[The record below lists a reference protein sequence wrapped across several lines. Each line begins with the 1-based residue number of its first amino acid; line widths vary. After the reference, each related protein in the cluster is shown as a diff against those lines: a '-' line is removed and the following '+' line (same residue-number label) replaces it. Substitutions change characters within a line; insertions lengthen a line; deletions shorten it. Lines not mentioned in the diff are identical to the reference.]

1 MQEQIKSDTP
11 DTETLEAVSKFIK
24 AKMKDFKES
33 NINLMK
39 EIVNTF
45 SVIAENCDAINKRTF
60 HVAMQFFIEKIGDI
74 KMSTSIKEMLLFA
87 AEKVSPKYISL
98 QTIKYASTTKAPKNI
113 QESCIILVSICDD
126 FGVSGI
132 PMQETIGF
140 AKLAA
145 AHATPAVR

>member
-1 MQEQIKSDTP
+1 M
-11 DTETLEAVSKFIK
+11 LEAVSKFVK

-39 EIVNTF
+39 EIIATF
-45 SVIAENCDAINKRTF
+45 NSIAQNCDAINKRTF
-60 HVAMQFFIEKIGDI
+60 QVAMQFFIDKIGDI
-74 KMSTSIKEMLLFA
+74 KMTVQIKEMLVLA

-98 QTIKYASTTKAPKNI
+98 QTIKYASTAKAPKNI
-113 QESCIILVSICDD
+113 QESCILLVTICDD

-132 PMQETIGF
+132 PLKETIDF
-140 AKLAA
+140 AKIAA

>member
-1 MQEQIKSDTP
+1 M
-11 DTETLEAVSKFIK
+11 LEAVSKFIK

-39 EIVNTF
+39 EIIATF
-45 SVIAENCDAINKRTF
+45 NSIAQNCDAINKRTF
-60 HVAMQFFIEKIGDI
+60 QTAMQFFIDKIGDI
-74 KMSTSIKEMLLFA
+74 KMTVQIKEMLVLA

-98 QTIKYASTTKAPKNI
+98 QTIKYASTAKAPKNI
-113 QESCIILVSICDD
+113 QESCVLLVTICDD

-132 PMQETIGF
+132 PLKETIDF
-140 AKLAA
+140 AKIAA